1 MKSIVITGAN
11 GGIGFATT
19 QFLIKKGYRVFG
31 SVRREE
37 EGKALAQ
44 ALGPLFVPMVFDVR
58 DEAAVSQAA
67 ETVRLALGSENL
79 TGLINNAAVS
89 IAAPVFHQS
98 LEDVRLQLDTNL
110 LGPFIVTKAFGPLLG
125 RKNAQAPHPGRMI
138 NIGSFCGRIG
148 LPFGS
153 AYCAAKHGLEG
164 FTESLR
170 REMYLY
176 GVPVVIVAPGLT
188 KTPVWGKVDG
198 QGLTRFDATPFG
210 RPYRKALSL
219 LNKTPRKHGMESRRV
234 ADAIWRALTVKN
246 PRRRYTLAQT
256 YWEQFAVRALP
267 RGVMDRAV
275 DRWLRLSGNS
285 AQAD

>member
-89 IAAPVFHQS
+89 VAGPVCHQS
-98 LEDVRLQLDTNL
+98 LDDVRLQLDTNL
-110 LGPFIVTKAFGPLLG
+110 LGPFIVTKAFALLLG
-125 RKNAQAPHPGRMI
+125 RKTAQSEHPGRVI
-138 NIGSFCGRIG
+138 NIGSFAGRIG
-148 LPFGS
+148 LPFAS
-153 AYCAAKHGLEG
+153 AYCASKHGLEG